1 MLKVEMTASVRKE
14 TGKGAMRQMRMKGMT
29 PAVVY
34 GAGAEA
40 LLLKLE
46 TRPFFNKLLSIYR
59 KNAIISLNLD
69 DGSTKH
75 VLVQDIQTDPIKDT
89 LLHADF
95 IEIDVSKPRVFEVA
109 IRYTGVAKGTDL
121 GGILNVI
128 NDTLAIEAAP
138 LDVPDEFVVNI
149 ADLNIGDSIKVD
161 TIDIPENC
169 TLVTDP
175 ESVCVSVV
183 SLQKGTAEGEEEAE
197 EGEGE
202 GEAVAAAEES
212 TEE

>member
-1 MLKVEMTASVRKE
+1 
-14 TGKGAMRQMRMKGMT
+14 MRMKGMT

-138 LDVPDEFVVNI
+138 LDVPDEFVVDI
-149 ADLNIGDSIKVD
+149 ADLNIGDSIRVD

-183 SLQKGTAEGEEEAE
+183 SLQKGAGEGEEEAE
-197 EGEGE
+197 EGEV
-202 GEAVAAAEES
+202 EAVAAAEEG